1 MNLKKGDQIML
12 SMDENGEV
20 KLTKAISTVKDLI
33 GIGKKSFKRLGGG
46 ENFLKNERK
55 QWDS

>member
-1 MNLKKGDQIML
+1 ML

-20 KLTKAISTVKDLI
+20 KLTKAVSTVKDLI

-55 QWDS
+55 QWNS